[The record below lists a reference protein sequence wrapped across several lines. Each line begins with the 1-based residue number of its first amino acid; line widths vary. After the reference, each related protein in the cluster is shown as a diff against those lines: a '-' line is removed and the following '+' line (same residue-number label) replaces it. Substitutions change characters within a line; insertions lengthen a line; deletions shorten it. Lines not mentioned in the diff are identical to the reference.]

1 MVMRKL
7 TVIMTLV
14 LGFVVQPV
22 LAADFKIGHLTIENP
37 WSRATPGKA
46 RSGVAY
52 LTISNHG
59 KVLDK
64 VVSISTPAAKR
75 ADIHRTQMKDGM
87 MTMRPMGE
95 LILRPGSSVLLRPGG
110 MHVMLM
116 GLTAPL
122 KKGGSF
128 DLTLNFEKAGSL
140 TVKVGIEKIGARAP
154 AAAHGQGH
162 SGSH

>member
-1 MVMRKL
+1 MNVDKTGPCECEMS
-7 TVIMTLV
+7 I
-14 LGFVVQPV
+14 VVPAEDVSQ
-22 LAADFKIGHLTIENP
+22 AFQ
-37 WSRATPGKA
+37 KA
-46 RSGVAY
+46 YR
-52 LTISNHG
+52 
-59 KVLDK
+59 D
-64 VVSISTPAAKR
+64 AAKR